1 MNDPEKNRMK
11 VTKFRT
17 RKGLKEAGYGDD
29 EIKSIFAGIAWADV
43 TPVDVLSLYTA
54 TVAQELPRANGSRP
68 PTRKNP
74 TTHEPRQT
82 SQAATQEEPE
92 ESGLPAWVGNTIAI
106 GVLLCLAL
114 YIFSTIRATQ

>member
-54 TVAQELPRANGSRP
+54 TVAQELPGRTDRGHLLGRTQRPTSPGRPRKRP
-68 PTRKNP
+68 PRKN
-74 TTHEPRQT
+74 RKR
-82 SQAATQEEPE
+82 A
-92 ESGLPAWVGNTIAI
+92 GYLPG
-106 GVLLCLAL
+106 
-114 YIFSTIRATQ
+114 